1 MLISNL
7 ILGISFIAV
16 SIVVLVFPN
25 TIAGY
30 NTLTKEEKEKIKKKE
45 LARFLFIVLFS
56 VGIIIIIGAY
66 IFVWLQVPF
75 LNYILHPILYILMLI
90 ILFSNNKKFYRQD

>member
-7 ILGISFIAV
+7 IIGIFFIIL

-30 NTLTKEEKEKIKKKE
+30 NTLSREEKGKIKKKE
-45 LARFLFIVLFS
+45 LARFSFNSFCCRDNNYYRRLYFCLVTS
-56 VGIIIIIGAY
+56 R
-66 IFVWLQVPF
+66 IFELYPSSYLVYF
-75 LNYILHPILYILMLI
+75 DDNYS
-90 ILFSNNKKFYRQD
+90 F